1 MTPASASARAPA
13 STPCPPP
20 GSLWA
25 GFPALLA
32 CLWFALAAPAQAQT
46 SQTSTLEDQ
55 LFAPFDAL
63 YAAAVPQAQ
72 ADLLHVQTPPS
83 AAAVWDIDASNPNL
97 VWSGEPGKSQVLVAT
112 FTKAAYYTGYKSG
125 QTIPAAVDLW
135 VTPAPQMY
143 QDVRAEAPELAS
155 ANGKLAA
162 SMYLGLPARNAN
174 DTVLTFWASPS
185 SMLRPAIDPAIDSH
199 QAEAAF
205 PLTLQTVANVAAVPL
220 PQSAPAPGFGTAPD
234 YPVWFAQRE
243 GAIFN
248 PSISGGPYPW
258 TGLGYT
264 YDWNPA
270 AADTVGGSEFIV
282 VKGSP
287 ITIKDIAPASRYFN

>member
-1 MTPASASARAPA
+1 MPARA
-13 STPCPPP
+13 
-20 GSLWA
+20 
-25 GFPALLA
+25 GFLALLA
-32 CLWFALAAPAQAQT
+32 CLWFILAAPAFALP
-46 SQTSTLEDQ
+46 SLEDQ

-63 YAAAVPQAQ
+63 YAASVPQAQ
-72 ADLLHVQTPPS
+72 ANLLHVQAPPS
-83 AAAVWDIDASNPNL
+83 AATVWDIDASNPNL
-97 VWSGEPGKSQVLVAT
+97 IWSGEPGKSDVLLAT
-112 FTKAAYYTGYKSG
+112 FTKAVYYAANKPG

-135 VTPAPQMY
+135 VTPAPQML

-162 SMYLGLPARNAN
+162 SMYLGLPARNTN

-185 SMLRPAIDPAIDSH
+185 AMLRPAIDPAIDSH

-234 YPVWFAQRE
+234 YPVWFANRE
-243 GAIFN
+243 SAIYN
-248 PSISGGPYPW
+248 PAVSGGPYPW

-270 AADTVGGSEFIV
+270 AADPVGGSEFIV
-282 VKGSP
+282 VKGSA
-287 ITIKDIAPASRYFN
+287 ITIQSVTPVGLYFR